1 MKFSFV
7 KNFLG
12 GKPKRPVR
20 LLAITP
26 PRREERSLLGVENLL
41 GSIAIPEP
49 FSLDI
54 AGDAQGV
61 TLLARFREGSYV
73 EQQLGVHYPQ
83 ARVNEVCPD
92 DDPLRLREGEQAW
105 SMDLRIQ
112 GPEYLPLR
120 TFRDD
125 VLLEQGS
132 DPLIPV
138 IGSLSGLKDGE
149 RLVSRIKLTSLVH
162 QWSTQHQDKADPRV
176 RTEPTPSTQADQAR
190 IHTKDGVSMAI
201 LGVAALAALAG
212 LRGYLWVQDGET
224 WKAVLLGVGTA
235 VALVV
240 AGWAWWRIKKA
251 RSGGKHRDP
260 LQIREKVSRLAYE
273 AQVEITA
280 ILPGGPD
287 GNGEERARELLRNVA
302 AAYGNYDNLAGA
314 SFKATR
320 VKPILPVTEP
330 WPPSRGM
337 LQARNVLGS
346 RELAALWHPLGGDD
360 DLPLVG
366 RAGARALMPSPRS
379 VAQGALVGETVGG
392 KSQEIRFSGDLPHRH
407 HFYVARTRMG
417 KSTLMQ
423 HVILHKLREKAA
435 GRDGDATFVVDPH
448 VDLVESLL
456 GHVPEEIA
464 DKVKLIDLADDSRA
478 PGINLLDARIF
489 TDRDRTA
496 DSVVRIAHGLWDQ
509 WGPRMQSILEHTVK
523 ALHEYNAHP
532 DTREE
537 EQMTI
542 LDGLRMLS
550 DLKFRNQVLLRVAD
564 PFIIDWW
571 FTILPQW
578 SRETRSQA
586 QAPVQTRLAY
596 YSSSKKARDIL
607 GQPKSTIDLRQTI
620 REGGVLLVSTAQ
632 GAVGRDVSALVG
644 ASLLNLVDAVIREH
658 CSLSP
663 DQRRGALV
671 VVDEMQTMPGVDY
684 ESMLSELGKF
694 GASFIL
700 ATQSLAKLDDLSPT
714 MRDTILANVGCLA
727 VFQVSTT
734 EAKTL
739 IGELDK
745 ARVDEE
751 DLVSSPAFHCYI
763 RAIVD
768 GERRPTYSMRVRK
781 PEAGDPL
788 RAQLIRDLA
797 WNYTTPA
804 DDLASL
810 HAEAEQRA
818 REFKEKLEQQGE
830 DDDDTPAPGHQPAK
844 PKPSP
849 NGPAGEATPGRKG
862 RSRRRSGGTSPDQAP
877 AGGGV
882 EEE

>member
-1 MKFSFV
+1 MKPNPISWLFPS
-7 KNFLG
+7 
-12 GKPKRPVR
+12 KPKRLAR
-20 LLAITP
+20 LLAVTP
-26 PRREERSLLGVENLL
+26 PRREERSLRGVESLL
-41 GSIAIPEP
+41 NVITIPDP
-49 FSLDI
+49 FSLEI

-61 TLLARFREGSYV
+61 TLLARCREGSYV
-73 EQQLGVHYPQ
+73 EQQLNANYPQ
-83 ARVNEVCPD
+83 AQVREVSPE
-92 DDPLRLREGEQAW
+92 DDPLRLRDGERAW
-105 SMDLRIQ
+105 STSLRLQ

-138 IGSLSGLKDGE
+138 IGSLSGLKPGE
-149 RLVSRIKLTSLVH
+149 RLVSRIKLTSLGR
-162 QWSTQHQDKADPRV
+162 QWSTQHQEKADPRV
-176 RTEPTPSTQADQAR
+176 ATEPVNNAHTDQMRQETRKGA
-190 IHTKDGVSMAI
+190 HI
-201 LGVAALAALAG
+201 LVLAPLLLPAFQ
-212 LRGYLWVQDGET
+212 GYLWVQRGET

-235 VALVV
+235 AVLAV
-240 AGWAWWRIKKA
+240 AGWAWWRIQKF
-251 RSGGKHRDP
+251 RQGGRHRDP

-280 ILPGGPD
+280 ILADGGPD
-287 GNGEERARELLRNVA
+287 GSGEERARELLRNAA

-320 VKPILPVTEP
+320 VKPAIPATEP

-337 LQARNVLGS
+337 LQARNVLCS

-360 DLPLVG
+360 DLPMVG
-366 RAGARALMPSPRS
+366 RAGARALYPSPKS
-379 VAQGALVGETVGG
+379 VAQGAPVGDTVGG
-392 KSQEIRFSGDLPHRH
+392 SPQEVRFPDDLLRRH

-417 KSTLMQ
+417 KSTLMF
-423 HVILHKLREKAA
+423 HIILHKLREKAA
-435 GRDGDATFVVDPH
+435 GRDGDAIIVVDPH

-464 DKVKLIDLADDSRA
+464 GQVKLIDLADDSRA
-478 PGINLLDARIF
+478 PGINLLDARVF

-523 ALHEYNAHP
+523 ALHEYNSHP
-532 DTREE
+532 DTRED
-537 EQMTI
+537 QQLTI

-564 PFIIDWW
+564 SFIIDWW
-571 FTILPQW
+571 STILPQW

-596 YSSSKKARDIL
+596 YSSSKKARAIL

-644 ASLLNLVDAVIREH
+644 ASLLNLVDAVVREQG
-658 CSLSP
+658 SLP
-663 DQRRGALV
+663 PEKRRGALV

-694 GASFIL
+694 GASLIL
-700 ATQSLAKLDDLSPT
+700 ATQSLAKLEDLSPT

-727 VFQVSTT
+727 VFQVSTN
-734 EAKTL
+734 EARTL

-751 DLVSSPAFHCYI
+751 DLVSSSAFHCYI

-781 PEAGDPL
+781 PEAGDPQ

-810 HAEAEQRA
+810 HAEAGQRA
-818 REFKEKLEQQGE
+818 REFKEKLEQEGE
-830 DDDDTPAPGHQPAK
+830 DDEGPPQPGNQPAKPK

-849 NGPAGEATPGRKG
+849 NGPAGEAKPGKKG
-862 RSRRRSGGTSPDQAP
+862 RSRRKGETTQDQVP
-877 AGGGV
+877 AGGGD
-882 EEE
+882 E

>member
-1 MKFSFV
+1 MKPNPISWLFPS
-7 KNFLG
+7 
-12 GKPKRPVR
+12 KPKRPVR

-26 PRREERSLLGVENLL
+26 PRREERSLRGVESLL
-41 GSIAIPEP
+41 NVISIPDP
-49 FSLDI
+49 FSLEI
-54 AGDAQGV
+54 SGDAGGV
-61 TLLARFREGSYV
+61 TLLARCREGSYV
-73 EQQLGVHYPQ
+73 EQQLNASYPQ
-83 ARVNEVCPD
+83 AQVRDVSPE
-92 DDPLRLREGEQAW
+92 DDPLRLADGERAW
-105 SMDLRIQ
+105 STNLRLQ

-125 VLLEQGS
+125 VLLEPGS

-138 IGSLSGLKDGE
+138 IGSLSGLKPGE
-149 RLVSRIKLTSLVH
+149 RLISRIKLVSLGRD
-162 QWSTQHQDKADPRV
+162 WSTQHQKKADPRV
-176 RTEPTPSTQADQAR
+176 ATEPANNAYTDQMRQNTRSGA
-190 IHTKDGVSMAI
+190 HMLI
-201 LGVAALAALAG
+201 LAPLLLPAFQ
-212 LRGYLWVQDGET
+212 GYLWVQRGET
-224 WKAVLLGVGTA
+224 WKAVLLGVGMAA
-235 VALVV
+235 VLAV
-240 AGWAWWRIKKA
+240 AGWAWWRIQKA
-251 RSGGKHRDP
+251 RQGNRHRDP
-260 LQIREKVSRLAYE
+260 LQIKEKVSRLAYE

-280 ILPGGPD
+280 ILPDGGSD
-287 GNGEERARELLRNVA
+287 GNDEERARELLRNVA
-302 AAYGNYDNLAGA
+302 AAYSNYDNLAGA

-320 VKPILPVTEP
+320 VRPAIPATEP
-330 WPPSRGM
+330 WPPARGL
-337 LQARNVLGS
+337 LQARNVLCS
-346 RELAALWHPLGGDD
+346 REMAALWHPLGGDD

-366 RAGARALMPSPRS
+366 RAGARALHPSPRS

-392 KSQEIRFSGDLPHRH
+392 RPQDIRFSEDLLHRH

-417 KSTLMQ
+417 KSTLMS
-423 HVILHKLREKAA
+423 HIILHKLREKAA
-435 GRDGDATFVVDPH
+435 GRDGDAIIVVDPH
-448 VDLVESLL
+448 VDLVEALL
-456 GHVPEEIA
+456 NHVPEEIA
-464 DKVKLIDLADDSRA
+464 DQVKLIDLADDSRA
-478 PGINLLDARIF
+478 PGINLLDARVF

-523 ALHEYNAHP
+523 ALHEYNKHP
-532 DTREE
+532 ETREE
-537 EQMTI
+537 EQLTI

-571 FTILPQW
+571 SIILPQW

-632 GAVGRDVSALVG
+632 GAAGRDVSALVG
-644 ASLLNLVDAVIREH
+644 ASLLNLVDAVIREQGQ
-658 CSLSP
+658 LPP

-671 VVDEMQTMPGVDY
+671 VVDEMQTMPGVDF

-694 GASFIL
+694 GASLIL

-714 MRDTILANVGCLA
+714 MRDAILANVGCLA

-751 DLVSSPAFHCYI
+751 DLVSSSAFHCYV

-781 PEAGDPL
+781 PETGDPQ
-788 RAQLIRDLA
+788 RARLTRDLA

-810 HAEAEQRA
+810 HAEAEERA

-830 DDDDTPAPGHQPAK
+830 DDDAPPPPGNQPAK
-844 PKPSP
+844 PKPKLSP
-849 NGPAGEATPGRKG
+849 NCPAGEAKPGKKG
-862 RSRRRSGGTSPDQAP
+862 RSRRERGGTPPQQAP
-877 AGGGV
+877 AGGGD
-882 EEE
+882 E